1 LLAVVNGENIYAS
14 DLGPDVVQALA
25 DEKATIASLRRDY
38 LNTMANTMLLKIEAG
53 KRQMTLD
60 ALLDAEI
67 NGKLTTPPDADL
79 QAFYNA
85 NLEQMQGQPFAAVK
99 NQIIDYFKQQ
109 QAAKLQAALIKK
121 LIAVTPVKAGV
132 DVNTPN
138 LPPTA
143 VLASADTQ
151 SITADLFENKV
162 APFAYRKR
170 MQLWNA
176 TMDVLDLKINEVL
189 LFGEAKKRAVTPQQ
203 MLQTEVS
210 AKVQAPADA
219 EITKFYNDNKAQI
232 NGTLEQARAQISE
245 YLMQQKQEELTA
257 ELVKRLRAGGKIEYK
272 LPEPE
277 PPVLP
282 VKADDDPSR
291 GPVNAPVT
299 VIVFT
304 DFQCPS
310 CAAVHPI
317 LDAVT
322 SEFGDKVRL
331 VVRDYP
337 LPKHK
342 DARRAAEAANAANA
356 QGKFFDYIAI
366 LFKNQNKQDVASL
379 KAFAVAL
386 GLDRAKFDAEL
397 DSGKYAAEVEKDV
410 QDGDYYGVLGT
421 PTIFINGVR
430 LEVLSSEAMRGA
442 IQAALK
448 KAGK

>member
-1 LLAVVNGENIYAS
+1 
-14 DLGPDVVQALA
+14 
-25 DEKATIASLRRDY
+25 
-38 LNTMANTMLLKIEAG
+38 
-53 KRQMTLD
+53 
-60 ALLDAEI
+60 
-67 NGKLTTPPDADL
+67 
-79 QAFYNA
+79 
-85 NLEQMQGQPFAAVK
+85 
-99 NQIIDYFKQQ
+99 
-109 QAAKLQAALIKK
+109 
-121 LIAVTPVKAGV
+121 
-132 DVNTPN
+132 
-138 LPPTA
+138 
-143 VLASADTQ
+143 
-151 SITADLFENKV
+151 
-162 APFAYRKR
+162 
-170 MQLWNA
+170 
-176 TMDVLDLKINEVL
+176 
-189 LFGEAKKRAVTPQQ
+189 
-203 MLQTEVS
+203 
-210 AKVQAPADA
+210 
-219 EITKFYNDNKAQI
+219 
-232 NGTLEQARAQISE
+232 
-245 YLMQQKQEELTA
+245 MQQKQEELTA

-366 LFKNQNKQDVASL
+366 LFKNQNKQDMASL
-379 KAFAVAL
+379 KGYAAAL

-448 KAGK
+448 KAGQ